1 MTAAPAPRCGIDSVE
16 LARIERLLAETP
28 PADLA
33 RWFTPAEL
41 ADAGD
46 GAGRVASLAAR
57 FAAREACLKL
67 FPREAALNT
76 LTADDFSI
84 VRDSYGAPQVMPS
97 ANAQSVMQ
105 RHRIAKLAVSLT
117 HDKASASAV
126 AAPELMPPLAVPL
139 IGKLFYTLLPLRR
152 DVIRSN
158 IDLVFGD
165 CWTEDERLRLAKASY
180 AQLLRVYAGFFLFLL
195 VPTRSRPSRV
205 RVDNTDAL
213 ADVLAQGKGAIIVTG
228 HFGSWEV
235 ATTAGI
241 AKFPHMRGRFH
252 FVRRP
257 IKPRWLDRLVN
268 WHFRGAG
275 FGVMPKRGGLDA
287 IVERLEAGDI
297 VVFPFDQYAKGK
309 DGIPVEFFGHAA
321 RTFKSVA
328 IIALA
333 TGAPVLTAASW
344 REPDGSH
351 VLRFEDPL
359 PLLQHDDTSEAIRRN
374 TRQYNAMLERLVL
387 RHPEQ
392 WYWAH
397 RRWKDPYDGR
407 PPKTAPAAAVA
418 ATTSAA
424 ERSDG

>member
-1 MTAAPAPRCGIDSVE
+1 MTAPPAPRCGIDSVE

-28 PADLA
+28 PADIA

-76 LTADDFSI
+76 LTADDFS
-84 VRDSYGAPQVMPS
+84 VARDAWGAPVVVAS
-97 ANAQSVMQ
+97 DNAQAAMQ
-105 RHRIAKLAVSLT
+105 MHRYARIGISLT

-126 AAPELMPPLAVPL
+126 AVPEPMAPLTVPL
-139 IGKLFYTLLPLRR
+139 LGRLFHRFLPLRR
-152 DVIRSN
+152 DVIHAN
-158 IDLVFGD
+158 IERAFGD
-165 CWTEDERLRLAKASY
+165 AWSDADKLRLAQANY
-180 AQLLRVYAGFFLFLL
+180 AHLLRVYAGFFLFLL
-195 VPTRSRPSRV
+195 VPTRRRPSRV
-205 RVDNTDAL
+205 RVDNVEAL
-213 ADVLAQGKGAIIVTG
+213 AGALAQGRGAIIVTG

-241 AKFPHMRGRFH
+241 ARFPEMRGRFH

-257 IKPRWLDRLVN
+257 IKPRWLDSLVN

-275 FGVMPKRGGLDA
+275 FGVLPKKGGLDA

-309 DGIPVEFFGHAA
+309 DGIPVEFFGHPA

-333 TGAPVLTAASW
+333 TGAPVLPAASW

-351 VLRFEDPL
+351 VLKFEAPL
-359 PLLQHDDTSEAIRRN
+359 PIIEDEDTNRAIRLN
-374 TRQYNAMLERLVL
+374 TRSYNAALERLVL

-397 RRWKDPYDGR
+397 RRWKDAPS
-407 PPKTAPAAAVA
+407 PP
-418 ATTSAA
+418 
-424 ERSDG
+424 